1 MAKRTLAEVYG
12 YSSPKRRAKKLSS
25 RNLRSVILQ
34 EVRAVLNEA
43 GESAGPVNV
52 EGVPEK
58 YQNPAGTA
66 MKGKDNIASKDA
78 TEIVAQLVSGDV
90 KMPIF
95 AAIGEYHNPQFTPGI
110 PKASTAEGAAAIA
123 DWAKKAGPDF
133 LQQNITNIQGK
144 LPSGG
149 KSKSEMPALEPMD
162 VGHVKDALSP
172 GGQINIDMDDP
183 SADDIADVEQWHQDH
198 GKEAKLG
205 GTKKESRYSLAARLL
220 EDKFPQGHKGGM
232 SGAPVK
238 GEKDAVDLNAIKDL
252 ALSFLTKGLQSYD
265 DDGADD
271 MIQVKENEP
280 IQVASM
286 IPTQQNV
293 LLGKSLAFAIGGG
306 FGGQELGAYI
316 TGGNEILDGHHRW
329 AGTMIVDPGAE
340 IKGHKVMAPAAE
352 ILPVLTTLGNALGR
366 QQKGME
372 HNESLSPSDNVLLER
387 WRKLAGLL

>member
-12 YSSPKRRAKKLSS
+12 YSTPKREAKKLSS

-34 EVRAVLNEA
+34 EIRSILNEA
-43 GESAGPVNV
+43 GESDGPVNV
-52 EGVPEK
+52 EGVPEA
-58 YQNPAGTA
+58 YQKPAGTA
-66 MKGKDNIASKDA
+66 MKGGDNIKGVDA
-78 TEIVAQLVSGDV
+78 TEIVAQLASGDV

-110 PKASTAEGAAAIA
+110 PKADTPEGAAAIA
-123 DWAKKAGPDF
+123 DWVKTKGPDF

-144 LPSGG
+144 LPSSG
-149 KSKSEMPALEPMD
+149 KPKSDMPALEPMD
-162 VGHVKDALSP
+162 VAHVKDALSP

-205 GTKKESRYSLAARLL
+205 GAKKESRYSLAARLL

-232 SGAPVK
+232 PGAPVK

-265 DDGADD
+265 DDGGDD
-271 MIQVKENEP
+271 MIAVKENEP
-280 IQVASM
+280 IKVAAM
-286 IPTQQNV
+286 IPTQSNV

-340 IKGHKVMAPAAE
+340 IKGHKVMAPAAQ